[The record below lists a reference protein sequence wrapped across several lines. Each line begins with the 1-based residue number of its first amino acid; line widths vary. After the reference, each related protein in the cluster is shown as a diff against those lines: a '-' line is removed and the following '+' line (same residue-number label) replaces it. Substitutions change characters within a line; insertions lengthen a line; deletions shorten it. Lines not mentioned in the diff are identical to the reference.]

1 MRQGHGRP
9 AGRDNIRIFGLDIN
23 APVFVTSGI
32 TVLVFTIG
40 ALIFRDMAT
49 EVLGTLRVWI
59 TTQFDWLFM
68 IACNICVLFCLLLIV
83 SPFGKVR
90 LGGPDAVPQYSRI
103 TWLSMIF
110 TAGVAIGLLFYGVLE
125 PVYYLLN
132 PPLGI
137 DPSDTKA
144 AQAIAISAA
153 TFHWGLSPWAFYG
166 TVGLGL
172 AFFSYNRGL
181 PLTVRS
187 AFYPLL
193 GERVWGWS
201 GHLID
206 TLAIFATL
214 FGLATSLGLGAKQ
227 AVAGLDYLFGIPATD
242 LTYVVFIVLTT
253 LFATLSVLSGINV
266 GIRRLS
272 QFNITLA
279 LLLLLFVL
287 FAGPTQYILSSLFAG
302 LADYFVKVVPLSNWV
317 GREDTD
323 FLHGWTT
330 FYWAWWISWTPFV
343 GMFIARISRGRTIRE
358 FLVCV
363 LVLPTLCCL
372 LWMSVFGGTAM
383 HQFLFDGYTG
393 VTGIIAQ
400 WKPELALFT
409 MLEQLPMTQIVSFV
423 SVVLLI
429 IFFITSSDSASLVID
444 ITSAGGK
451 LEPPR
456 IQRVFWCSLEG
467 AVAITLLLGGGLKS
481 LQAASLIAGL
491 PFSILLILMTVS
503 IWKGLR
509 SETR

>member
-1 MRQGHGRP
+1 M
-9 AGRDNIRIFGLDIN
+9 
-23 APVFVTSGI
+23 
-32 TVLVFTIG
+32 
-40 ALIFRDMAT
+40 
-49 EVLGTLRVWI
+49 
-59 TTQFDWLFM
+59 
-68 IACNICVLFCLLLIV
+68 
-83 SPFGKVR
+83 
-90 LGGPDAVPQYSRI
+90 
-103 TWLSMIF
+103 
-110 TAGVAIGLLFYGVLE
+110 
-125 PVYYLLN
+125 
-132 PPLGI
+132 
-137 DPSDTKA
+137 
-144 AQAIAISAA
+144 
-153 TFHWGLSPWAFYG
+153 
-166 TVGLGL
+166 
-172 AFFSYNRGL
+172 
-181 PLTVRS
+181 
-187 AFYPLL
+187 
-193 GERVWGWS
+193 WGWS

-242 LTYVVFIVLTT
+242 LTYVVFIVMTT

-287 FAGPTQYILSSLFAG
+287 IAGPTQYILSILFAG

-372 LWMSVFGGTAM
+372 LWMSVFGGTAI

-393 VTGIIAQ
+393 VTGIITQ

-409 MLEQLPMTQIVSFV
+409 MLEQLPMTQIVSFA
-423 SVVLLI
+423 SVILLV

-456 IQRVFWCSLEG
+456 VQRVFWCSLEG

>member
-1 MRQGHGRP
+1 MKHGHG
-9 AGRDNIRIFGLDIN
+9 NLQIFGIDIN

-32 TVLVFTIG
+32 AILAFTVG
-40 ALIFRDMAT
+40 ALMFQDTAT
-49 EVLGTLRVWI
+49 EVLGTLRVLI
-59 TTQFDWLFM
+59 TTRFDWLFM
-68 IACNICVLFCLLLIV
+68 SACNICILFCLLLIL
-83 SPFGKVR
+83 SPMGKVR
-90 LGGPDAVPQYSRI
+90 LGGSDAVPQYSRV
-103 TWLSMIF
+103 TWFSMIF

-144 AQAIAISAA
+144 AQAISISAA

-166 TVGLGL
+166 TAGLGL

-193 GERVWGWS
+193 GERTWGWS

-206 TLAIFATL
+206 TLAIFATV

-227 AVAGLDYLFGIPATD
+227 AVAGLNYLLGIPATD
-242 LTYVVFIVLTT
+242 PIHVVFIILTT
-253 LFATLSVLSGINV
+253 FFATVSVVSGLNV
-266 GIRRLS
+266 GIKRLS
-272 QFNITLA
+272 QFNIALA
-279 LLLLLFVL
+279 VLLLLFVL
-287 FAGPTQYILSSLFAG
+287 IVGPTQYIFNSFSAG
-302 LADYFVKVVPLSNWV
+302 FADYFAKVIPLSSWI

-343 GMFIARISRGRTIRE
+343 GMFIARISKGRTIRE
-358 FLVCV
+358 FLICV

-372 LWMSVFGGTAM
+372 LWMSVFGGTAI

-393 VTGIIAQ
+393 VTGIIAE
-400 WKPELALFT
+400 WRPELALFK
-409 MLEQLPMTQIVSFV
+409 MLEQLPMTQMASFA
-423 SVVLLI
+423 SIVLLI
-429 IFFITSSDSASLVID
+429 IFFITSSDSGSLVID
-444 ITSAGGK
+444 ITSSGGK
-451 LEPPR
+451 LEGPPAR
-456 IQRVFWCSLEG
+456 RVFWCSLEG
-467 AVAITLLLGGGLKS
+467 AVAIALLLGGGLKS

-491 PFSILLILMTVS
+491 PFSVLLILMTVS

-509 SETR
+509 NETRRGG